1 MYTWVGK
8 VFFFPP
14 RLLSKTLVQGIQVK
28 VRLNLLFKLLESTN
42 IGLFPKYAEPTVLG
56 MSAKNI
62 CPLEMF
68 AFAIIET
75 PSYLKIL
82 ILKYRRKAK
91 FFQEIIKHIPTLQK
105 VLVVQ

>member
-56 MSAKNI
+56 MSAKKI

-82 ILKYRRKAK
+82 ILKYPRIAK
-91 FFQEIIKHIPTLQK
+91 FFQEIIKHLPMWK
-105 VLVVQ
+105 VLVIQ